1 MSKEDELLK
10 NGYLWDGSGEP
21 DAAVVRLE
29 RALGKFQHAGR
40 APELPDSFVAAHR
53 SKGVLGGARLWFQFA
68 AVAASLLVVFSVWS
82 GLRLPGEM
90 TAGGGGWG
98 GEPVAGSPRVGT
110 KAIGRRGGKGHP
122 PISPNSAD
130 DPRPPPLRTRL
141 YVAV

>member
-10 NGYLWDGSGEP
+10 NDYLWDGSGEP

-68 AVAASLLVVFSVWS
+68 AVGARVV
-82 GLRLPGEM
+82 
-90 TAGGGGWG
+90 GGVLGWG
-98 GEPVAGSPRVGT
+98 GERPRGGMWGGGGGGGGPRVSGG
-110 KAIGRRGGKGHP
+110 AGWGSRARGRRGENAKMRGF
-122 PISPNSAD
+122 
-130 DPRPPPLRTRL
+130 
-141 YVAV
+141 